1 MFDDPAA
8 SVADSLLPS
17 LDEVLALPAVQAGRP
32 QVVGGHRNGSRRVRW
47 VHVCEQPDLARFVD
61 SGDLVLTSG
70 MGLQA
75 HPEAWLPVLEIL
87 AERGASGVLLEA
99 GLFFDEFPEP
109 VVDHID
115 ELGLTLGLLT
125 RPSRFVDITHSVH
138 RLILSRHTRELER
151 VAAIHASFNKL
162 NLRAQSFDDVLRHA
176 SGLLRCSVV
185 LEDLA
190 HRLIAFV
197 PAGDATVMPA
207 SGWAPPGRFRIDDG
221 PDFDPASATLSLPVG
236 TRDERW
242 GWLVLQLDREPTP
255 ADRLVADRTAD
266 ALALQRLLEGDHHL
280 LEWKIRESLLDV
292 LYDQRYRSP
301 EEARDRCRAHGFDMR
316 GRLLVGGYLRMG
328 PSPKNPREVPQQA
341 RRNLTRVNR
350 LVQQSGLPVLAG
362 HAAPHGVRLLLVG
375 DSETALVET
384 MTRLAEAVAGIEP
397 DPRDQRTVLAF
408 GTSTSEVEA
417 VRRSCNEAVD
427 VADAARTADPQP
439 FYRLNDVRLQG
450 FLQLLVDDSRLH
462 DYVERQLR
470 PLLAVDEPE
479 RALLIATLR
488 CYLDVGRNKASAAR
502 ALQLSRPTLYG
513 RLDRA
518 ARLLDVD
525 VDDPGVALSLQFA
538 LHAVDAR
545 DGDGPS
551 VLR

>member
-1 MFDDPAA
+1 MFDESAA
-8 SVADSLLPS
+8 AVSDWLLPS
-17 LDEVLALPAVQAGRP
+17 LDEVLALPAVRAGRP
-32 QVVGGHRNGSRRVRW
+32 LVVGGGRHGPRRVRW

-61 SGDLVLTSG
+61 RGDLVLTSG

-75 HPEAWLPVLEIL
+75 HPDAWLPVLEIL
-87 AERGASGVLLEA
+87 AERGAVGVLLET
-99 GLFFDEFPEP
+99 GLFFDEFPQT
-109 VVDHID
+109 VIDHVD

-125 RPSRFVDITHSVH
+125 RPTRFVDVTHSVH

-162 NLRAQSFDDVLRHA
+162 NLRAQSFDDVLHHA
-176 SGLLRCSVV
+176 SGLLRCSVI

-207 SGWAPPGRFRIDDG
+207 SGWRAPRGRLRVDDG
-221 PDFDPASATLSLPVG
+221 PNFDPSSATLSVPVG

-255 ADRLVADRTAD
+255 SDRLVADRTAD

-292 LYDQRYRSP
+292 LYDQRYSSP
-301 EEARDRCRAHGFDMR
+301 DEARARCRAHGFDMR
-316 GRLLVGGYLRMG
+316 GRLLVGGYLRLG
-328 PSPKNPREVPQQA
+328 PTPKNPREVQQQT
-341 RRNLTRVNR
+341 RRNLMRVNR
-350 LVQQSGLPVLAG
+350 LVQQGGLPVLAG
-362 HAAPHGVRLLLVG
+362 HAAPDGFRLLLVG
-375 DSETALVET
+375 DSEAALLET
-384 MTRLAEAVAGIEP
+384 MTRLAEAVAGLEL
-397 DPRDQRTVLAF
+397 DPREQRTVLAF

-417 VRRSCNEAVD
+417 VRRSCNEAVS
-427 VADAARTADPQP
+427 VADAARTADRQP
-439 FYRLNDVRLQG
+439 FYRLTDVRLQG

-479 RALLIATLR
+479 RALLVATLR
-488 CYLDVGRNKASAAR
+488 CYLDFGRNKASAAR

-513 RLDRA
+513 RLDRV

-525 VDDPGVALSLQFA
+525 VDDPAVALSLQFA
-538 LHAVDAR
+538 LHALDAR
-545 DGDGPS
+545 
-551 VLR
+551 